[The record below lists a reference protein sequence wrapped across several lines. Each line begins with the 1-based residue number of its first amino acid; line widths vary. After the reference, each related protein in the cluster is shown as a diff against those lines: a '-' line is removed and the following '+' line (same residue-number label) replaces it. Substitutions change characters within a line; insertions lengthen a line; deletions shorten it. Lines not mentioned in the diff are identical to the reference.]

1 LTGAGRILYLL
12 GHVTKK
18 KVSAAVDGRFLDAA
32 ARLFKQQGF
41 AATTVRQIAKAAGM
55 LPGSLHY
62 RYPTKDSLLLAL
74 MRRGVEADMACIR
87 EAISAS
93 RDPMERLRLALR
105 ARVRFLLAR
114 DSASVILFD
123 WRSLKGPAHDEM
135 IRQRDAY
142 EAFWIGLINE
152 AAGAGRLRPGLDL
165 KLLRLLVFGA
175 VNWVAL
181 WYSPRGERSP
191 EEIADAFWGF
201 IAFGVFD
208 DAHRPADVESAL
220 RELSAL
226 EPWGPR
232 RLQGGLREGRK

>member
-1 LTGAGRILYLL
+1 MGPILYFL

-18 KVSAAVDGRFLDAA
+18 KVSAAVDGRFLEVA
-32 ARLFKQQGF
+32 ARLFKQRGF
-41 AATTVRQIAKAAGM
+41 EATTVREIARAAGM

-74 MRRGVEADMACIR
+74 MRRGVEADMACMR
-87 EAISAS
+87 AAIADS
-93 RDPMERLRLALR
+93 RDPVERLHLALR
-105 ARVRFLLAR
+105 ARVRFLLSK
-114 DSASVILFD
+114 DSASVVLFD
-123 WRSLKGPAHDEM
+123 WRSLKGHAREEM
-135 IRQRDAY
+135 IRLRDAY

-191 EEIADAFWGF
+191 DEIADAFWAF
-201 IAFGVFD
+201 IAYGVFD
-208 DAHRPADVESAL
+208 DAHRPADVGSAL